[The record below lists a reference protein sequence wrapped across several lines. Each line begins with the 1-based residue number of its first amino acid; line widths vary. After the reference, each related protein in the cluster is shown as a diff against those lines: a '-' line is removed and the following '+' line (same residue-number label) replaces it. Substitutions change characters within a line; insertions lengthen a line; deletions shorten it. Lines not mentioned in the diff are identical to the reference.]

1 MAMDLGSLQ
10 ISAETADLKRSV
22 MRDLLSLAVDP
33 EIISLAGG
41 LPASEL
47 LPAEALRR
55 SFERVLARDA
65 RRSLQYSPPFRPLQR
80 WIAEWMTGRGVPCDS
95 EQIFITNGGQQGLA
109 ILSRLFLARGQPAVI
124 EAITFTGIQ
133 QITAGR
139 GAVIRAIPTS
149 LDDGADMQAFEAA
162 LAEEPRPALA
172 VLIPD
177 FHNPLGVSLSARKR
191 LLAAQLATRYQVPL
205 IEDDPY
211 SALRFAG
218 EFCPPIKAHDEAG
231 LIFYVGSFSKM
242 VAPAMRLG
250 WIVASQALLPQITV
264 LRESLDLESSA
275 LIQRVIADFLE
286 AGSLD
291 PHLQQLNQANCER
304 CQALLEA
311 LEQHLGDIATWTRP
325 EGGLFV
331 WVTLK
336 PEIDAWE
343 LFPKAVEAKVAY
355 IPGFAFAV
363 NGGHRNTMRLNFSN
377 LAPEK
382 IQQGI
387 SRLASVIRR
396 AI

>member
-1 MAMDLGSLQ
+1 MDLGSLQ
-10 ISAETADLKRSV
+10 LSAETADLKRSV

-47 LPAEALRR
+47 LPVKALRR
-55 SFERVLARDA
+55 SFESVLARDA
-65 RRSLQYSPPFRPLQR
+65 RRSLQYSPPFGPLQS
-80 WIAEWMTGRGVPCDS
+80 WIAQWMTGRGVSCDP
-95 EQIFITNGGQQGLA
+95 EQVFITNGGQQGLA

-133 QITAGR
+133 QVTAGR
-139 GAVIRAIPTS
+139 GASVRTIPTN
-149 LDDGADMQAFEAA
+149 LIDGADMQAFEAA

-177 FHNPLGVSLSARKR
+177 FHNPLGVSLSSEKR
-191 LLAAQLATRYQVPL
+191 ALAAQLAARYQVPL

-218 EFCPPIKAHDEAG
+218 EFCPPIKAHDQAG
-231 LIFYVGSFSKM
+231 FVFYVGSFSKM

-250 WIVASQALLPQITV
+250 WIVASPALLPQITV
-264 LRESLDLESSA
+264 LRESLDIESSA

-286 AGSLD
+286 SGSLE
-291 PHLQQLNQANCER
+291 PHLQQLNQANHQR
-304 CQALLEA
+304 CLALLEA
-311 LEQHLGDIATWTRP
+311 LERHLGDVATWTQP

-331 WVTLK
+331 WVTLM
-336 PEIDAWE
+336 PEIDAWR
-343 LFPKAVEAKVAY
+343 LFPRAVEAKVAY
-355 IPGFAFAV
+355 IPGSAFAV
-363 NGGHRNTMRLNFSN
+363 NGGHHNTMRLNFSN

-382 IQQGI
+382 IQLGI
-387 SRLASVIRR
+387 RRLAAVVRQ
-396 AI
+396 AV